1 MYIEA
6 ANPDTY
12 VSLQ

>member
-6 ANPDTY
+6 ANPDAF
-12 VSLQ
+12 VSQQ

>member
-6 ANPDTY
+6 A
-12 VSLQ
+12 VH